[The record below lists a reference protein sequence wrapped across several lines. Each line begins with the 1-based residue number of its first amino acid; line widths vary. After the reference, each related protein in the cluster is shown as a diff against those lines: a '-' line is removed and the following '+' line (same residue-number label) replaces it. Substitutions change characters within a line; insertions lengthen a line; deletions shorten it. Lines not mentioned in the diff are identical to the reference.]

1 MDHITAAL
9 VNPIHVQAKGGNQL
23 DIGPREKDKAQA
35 RGKT

>member
-9 VNPIHVQAKGGNQL
+9 VNPIQAKGGNQL
-23 DIGPREKDKAQA
+23 DLGPRAKDKAQA